1 MHRIAML
8 SVHGCPFTRLGEKDT
23 GGMNVYV
30 LQTARH
36 LGRLGMGVDV
46 YTRYHDPNDRQ
57 VDELEDDVRLIH
69 VKAGPYDN
77 SKESLH
83 HHVPE
88 FLANLRSFLKSD
100 GARYD
105 LVYSHY
111 WLSASAGSTL
121 SEEWAVPHV
130 ATFHTTAKTKL
141 ESRPDEVES
150 PTRIELEETVAAQ
163 LNAIVVSTDKEKDDL
178 VRLYGAPGDRINV
191 VPAGV
196 DLDAFRPMDQEKA
209 REKLGISDSRV
220 ILSVGRIE
228 PLKGLDLLITAVAK
242 MRDLDGTRVVIVG
255 GDLEHDPEVNE
266 LRQLASD
273 LGVAEAVTFTG
284 AKPQNELPDYYNAA
298 DVLVMPSYYESFG
311 LVALEAM
318 ACGTPVIASRVGG
331 PSSFIDHEVN
341 GYLIPWRLPDVY
353 AEKLDLIL
361 SDSALRERLGAE
373 AKAKAQTMGWGEVAA
388 RMEDV
393 FSRII
398 EEPWERVS
406 GA

>member
-1 MHRIAML
+1 MRRIAML
-8 SVHGCPFTRLGEKDT
+8 SVHGCPFARLGEKDT

-30 LQTARH
+30 LQTARE
-36 LGRLGMGVDV
+36 LGRLGLGVDV
-46 YTRYHDPNDRQ
+46 YTRYHDPNDVQ
-57 VDELEDDVRLIH
+57 VDDLGDNVRLIH
-69 VKAGPYDN
+69 IKAGPYDN
-77 SKESLH
+77 TKESLH

-100 GARYD
+100 GTRYD

-111 WLSASAGSTL
+111 WLSTRAGSTL

-150 PTRIELEETVAAQ
+150 PIRIEVEETVMGQ
-163 LNAIVVSTDKEKDDL
+163 LDAIIVSTEKERDDL
-178 VRLYGAPGDRINV
+178 TRLYGAPDQRTEVI
-191 VPAGV
+191 PAGV
-196 DLDAFRPMDQEKA
+196 DLDTFTPMNKRKA
-209 REKLGISDSRV
+209 REKLGISETKV

-228 PLKGLDLLITAVAK
+228 PLKGLDLLITAVARMK
-242 MRDLDGTRVVIVG
+242 ELDDTRVVIVG
-255 GDLEHDPEVNE
+255 GDLEHDPEVDR
-266 LRQLASD
+266 LKQLASELD
-273 LGVAEAVTFTG
+273 VAEAVTFTG
-284 AKPQNELPDYYNAA
+284 SKPQSELPDYYNGA
-298 DVLVMPSYYESFG
+298 DVLVMPSHYESFG

-331 PSSFIDHEVN
+331 PSSFIDHHVN

-353 AEKLDLIL
+353 AERLDLIL
-361 SDSALRERLGAE
+361 SDSALRDRLGTRAR
-373 AKAKAQTMGWGEVAA
+373 AKAQTMGWGEVAA
-388 RMEDV
+388 RMEEV